1 MKWLTKNQNRFI
13 IRLFY
18 ESNQTKKRLK
28 YFICNPKI
36 GVSPSEV
43 LFINV
48 FLKNVNAWYDNI

>member
-48 FLKNVNAWYDNI
+48 F